1 MEFIWKRML
10 RSNIPLGNPNIDL
23 ALTIDLNREM
33 GPAGWAYD
41 LLIADKYQLY
51 HIRDKWS
58 IKTNIDIQICGLKKY
73 FLNVYK
79 ILNVTKLRNFH
90 YRL

>member
-1 MEFIWKRML
+1 MS

-23 ALTIDLNREM
+23 VLTIDLNREI

-51 HIRDKWS
+51 QIRDKWS
-58 IKTNIDIQICGLKKY
+58 IKTNIDIQICGLKSISKY
-73 FLNVYK
+73 IQDIECYQIEELPVSS
-79 ILNVTKLRNFH
+79 
-90 YRL
+90 